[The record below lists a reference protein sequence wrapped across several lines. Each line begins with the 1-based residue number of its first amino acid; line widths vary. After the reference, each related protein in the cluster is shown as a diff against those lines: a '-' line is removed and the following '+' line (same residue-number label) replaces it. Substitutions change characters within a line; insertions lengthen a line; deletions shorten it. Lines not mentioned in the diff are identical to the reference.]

1 MQVISFQKI
10 LRINI
15 PIFIGGV
22 SVYIHVIKI
31 I

>member
-15 PIFIGGV
+15 RIFVDGV
-22 SVYIHVIKI
+22 SVYIHEIKI